1 MRGGGGDK
9 QLSSA
14 EKIMAGVHSA
24 GHCFE
29 MDSET
34 PGDGNCFPRAVR
46 QQCQRRAVGI
56 NSITDHKD
64 LRKKVTQYMLKS
76 EDRAVVNMRRR
87 WEELEV
93 RWSWQSYWRR
103 MARDTEWVEE
113 PFIWATAWFLERDI
127 WIIWDTATPENLLTF
142 FSGDRGGNSIAC
154 PGVPLIIG
162 HHTDT
167 HYQSLLPEGDAL
179 SNSLDTTRFAAK
191 VNESLEKVRESHQR
205 QSRPKR
211 KEPPRSDH
219 EGADVERTILNY
231 SLEKPGVEAKRMED
245 GSIEYTCLLCTSQQR
260 QIVSHMKKNHSGLF
274 QENELEE
281 FQGRLRQFAKKE
293 ADRRRTEKD
302 PEGRKSST
310 RNRVAKHQAK
320 RMAED
325 SEGSKE
331 YNRRKQAK
339 CVAKKNE
346 ENPNAVKD
354 GYKRWDKARTGN
366 GTKKY
371 KEEGKYGHIFPC
383 ACCHTWK
390 SRDQVVE
397 LNQQQMDKIE
407 EKAREYQQTL
417 QVNSFIHLY
426 IHFTVDTIRVKIVI

>member
-142 FSGDRGGNSIAC
+142 FSGDREGNSTAC

-167 HYQSLLPEGDAL
+167 HYQSLLPGADPVG
-179 SNSLDTTRFAAK
+179 NSFDTRRYAAE
-191 VNESLEKVRESHQR
+191 VNKTLEKFGKSHQR
-205 QSRPKR
+205 KSRLKR
-211 KEPPRSDH
+211 KEPPQ
-219 EGADVERTILNY
+219 EGGTEFTILKY
-231 SLEKPGVEAKRMED
+231 GPGKPGVEVRNMQD
-245 GSIEYTCLLCTSQQR
+245 GGVEYRCLLCQSQQK
-260 QIVSHMKKNHSGLF
+260 QIASHVKKSHANMF
-274 QENELEE
+274 EKAELVE
-281 FQGRLRQFAKKE
+281 FQLSLKKFAKAVFNKK
-293 ADRRRTEKD
+293 RTKILREDD
-302 PEGRKSST
+302 PEGFKK
-310 RNRVAKHQAK
+310 AKRESESKRILK

-325 SEGSKE
+325 PEQVKQN
-331 YNRRKQAK
+331 NRKRKNK
-339 CVAKKNE
+339 CVAKQRK
-346 ENPNAVKD
+346 ENPKKVKKRKKRENDARRAD
-354 GYKRWDKARTGN
+354 GERMFKG
-366 GTKKY
+366 
-371 KEEGKYGHIFPC
+371 EQKYGHIFPC

-397 LNQQQMDKIE
+397 LNQQQADKIE
-407 EKAREYQQTL
+407 GKAREYHQTL
-417 QVNSFIHLY
+417 QVNSFIQ
-426 IHFTVDTIRVKIVI
+426 IHMFNIL

>member
-14 EKIMAGVHSA
+14 EKIMAGVHRA

-76 EDRAVVNMRRR
+76 EDRAVVNMRSR

-142 FSGDRGGNSIAC
+142 FSGDREENGTAC

-167 HYQSLLPEGDAL
+167 HYQSLLPGADPVG
-179 SNSLDTTRFAAK
+179 NSFDTRRYAAE
-191 VNESLEKVRESHQR
+191 VNKTLEKFGKSHQR
-205 QSRPKR
+205 KSRLKR
-211 KEPPRSDH
+211 KEPPQ
-219 EGADVERTILNY
+219 EGDTEFTILKY
-231 SLEKPGVEAKRMED
+231 GVGKPGVEVRNMQD
-245 GSIEYTCLLCTSQQR
+245 GGVEYRCLLCQSQQK
-260 QIVSHMKKNHSGLF
+260 QIASHVKKSHANMF
-274 QENELEE
+274 EKAELVE
-281 FQGRLRQFAKKE
+281 FQLSLKKFAKAVFNKK
-293 ADRRRTEKD
+293 RTKILREDD
-302 PEGRKSST
+302 PEGFKK
-310 RNRVAKHQAK
+310 AKRESESKRILK

-325 SEGSKE
+325 PEQVKQN
-331 YNRRKQAK
+331 NRKRKNK
-339 CVAKKNE
+339 CVAKQRK
-346 ENPNAVKD
+346 ENHKKVKKRKKRENDARRAD
-354 GYKRWDKARTGN
+354 GERMFKG
-366 GTKKY
+366 
-371 KEEGKYGHIFPC
+371 EQKYGHIFPC

-397 LNQQQMDKIE
+397 LNQQQADKIE
-407 EKAREYQQTL
+407 GKAREYHQTL
-417 QVNSFIHLY
+417 QVNSLY
-426 IHFTVDTIRVKIVI
+426 THIQCLLKLKS